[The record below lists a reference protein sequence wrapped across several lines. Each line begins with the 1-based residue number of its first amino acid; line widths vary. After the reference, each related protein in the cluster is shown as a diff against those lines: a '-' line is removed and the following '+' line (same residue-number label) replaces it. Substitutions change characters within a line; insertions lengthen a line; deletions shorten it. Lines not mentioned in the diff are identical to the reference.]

1 MVGNHTMQK
10 AERLF
15 QLMTLLR
22 SRRQAITAD
31 ALAQIMNVTAR
42 TIYRDM
48 QTLTLSGV
56 PIEGEAGVG
65 YRLKPGFNIPPLMF
79 DEQELDALLL
89 GIRMVQAWS
98 DEGLSVA
105 ADKVLHKIRAVL
117 PDRVHHQHTQQEDWI
132 LVPNLDVDRQLAAH
146 SNQIRRAIKQ
156 RCILHIDYQKENG
169 EKSSRR
175 LWPLGLFYWGR
186 TWTLV
191 AWCETRDNYRMFR
204 LDRITAPT
212 EKNQHYPHQTDRSLQ
227 HYLSQAHDC

>member
-1 MVGNHTMQK
+1 MQK

-15 QLMTLLR
+15 QLLTLLR

-31 ALAQIMNVTAR
+31 ALAQMMNVTTR

-48 QTLTLSGV
+48 QTLTLSGI

-98 DEGLSVA
+98 DKDLSTA
-105 ADKVLHKIRAVL
+105 ADSLLHKIRAVL
-117 PDRVHHQHTQQEDWI
+117 PDRVLHQHTQQEDWI
-132 LVPNLDVDRQLAAH
+132 LVPNLDIDRQLAAY
-146 SNQIRRAIKQ
+146 SNQIRHAIKQ
-156 RCILHIDYQKENG
+156 RLILDINYQKENG
-169 EKSSRR
+169 DQSSRS

-191 AWCETRDNYRMFR
+191 AWCEIRDDYRMFR
-204 LDRITAPT
+204 LDRITALT
-212 EKNQHYPHQTDRSLQ
+212 EKDLQYPQQADRSLQ
-227 HYLSQAHDC
+227 HYLSQAHDT

>member
-1 MVGNHTMQK
+1 MRK

-22 SRRQAITAD
+22 SRRQAVTAES
-31 ALAQIMNVTAR
+31 LADLMNVSER

-48 QTLTLSGV
+48 QALSLSGV

-65 YRLKPGFNIPPLMF
+65 YRLKPGFNLPPLMF

-98 DEGLSVA
+98 DEDLSTA
-105 ADKVLHKIRAVL
+105 ADSVLNKIRAVL
-117 PDRVHHQHTQQEDWI
+117 PDRVHHQHIRNEEWI
-132 LVPNLDVDRQLAAH
+132 NVPNLDSNRQLSAF
-146 SNQIRRAIKQ
+146 STQIRRAIKKMN
-156 RCILHIDYQKENG
+156 IVLMKYEKPDG

-175 LWPLGLFYWGR
+175 LWPLGLFYWGQ

-191 AWCETRDNYRMFR
+191 AWCEKRDDYRMFR
-204 LDRITAPT
+204 LDRIESLETLD
-212 EKNQHYPHQTDRSLQ
+212 EHYAQRPDRNLQ
-227 HYLSQAHDC
+227 HYLSQVCTEDF

>member
-1 MVGNHTMQK
+1 MQK

-98 DEGLSVA
+98 DEDLSAA
-105 ADKVLHKIRAVL
+105 ADSVLHKIRAVL

-132 LVPNLDVDRQLAAH
+132 LVPNLDVDRQLAAY

-156 RCILHIDYQKENG
+156 RLILDIDYQKENG
-169 EKSSRR
+169 EKSSRS

-191 AWCETRDNYRMFR
+191 AWCEIRDDYRMFR
-204 LDRITAPT
+204 LDRITALT
-212 EKNQHYPHQTDRSLQ
+212 EQSLQYPQQADRSLQ
-227 HYLSQAHDC
+227 HYLSQAHDT

>member
-1 MVGNHTMQK
+1 MQK

-98 DEGLSVA
+98 DEDLSAA
-105 ADKVLHKIRAVL
+105 ADSVLHKIRAVL

-132 LVPNLDVDRQLAAH
+132 LVPNLDVDRQLAAY

-156 RCILHIDYQKENG
+156 RLILDINYQKENG
-169 EKSSRR
+169 EKSSRS

-186 TWTLV
+186 SWTLV
-191 AWCETRDNYRMFR
+191 AWCEARDDYRMFR
-204 LDRITAPT
+204 LDRITALT
-212 EKNQHYPHQTDRSLQ
+212 EQSLQYPQQTDRSLQ
-227 HYLSQAHDC
+227 HYLSQAHYT

>member
-1 MVGNHTMQK
+1 MQK

-98 DEGLSVA
+98 DEDLSAA
-105 ADKVLHKIRAVL
+105 ADSVLHKIRAVL

-132 LVPNLDVDRQLAAH
+132 LVPNLDSDRQLSAY

-156 RCILHIDYQKENG
+156 RLILDIDYQKENG
-169 EKSSRR
+169 DKSSRS

-191 AWCETRDNYRMFR
+191 AWCESRDDYRMFR
-204 LDRITAPT
+204 LDRIAALA
-212 EKNQHYPHQTDRSLQ
+212 EQSQQYPQQADRSLQ
-227 HYLSQAHDC
+227 HYLSQAHDT

>member
-1 MVGNHTMQK
+1 MQK

-31 ALAQIMNVTAR
+31 ALAQIMNVSER

-48 QTLTLSGV
+48 QALSLSGV

-98 DEGLSVA
+98 DEDLSSA
-105 ADKVLHKIRAVL
+105 ADRVLHKIRAVL
-117 PDRVHHQHTQQEDWI
+117 PDPMHHQHTQQEDWI
-132 LVPNLDVDRQLAAH
+132 SVPTLESNRQLASY
-146 SNQIRRAIKQ
+146 SNDIRHAIK
-156 RCILHIDYQKENG
+156 RRNILAVDYRKPDG
-169 EKSSRR
+169 ETSSRR

-186 TWTLV
+186 SWTLV
-191 AWCETRDNYRMFR
+191 GWCESRNDYRMFR
-204 LDRITAPT
+204 LDRILDLNAT
-212 EKNQHYPHQTDRSLQ
+212 EDQYPQQNDRSLQ
-227 HYLSQAHDC
+227 HYLSQAPYC